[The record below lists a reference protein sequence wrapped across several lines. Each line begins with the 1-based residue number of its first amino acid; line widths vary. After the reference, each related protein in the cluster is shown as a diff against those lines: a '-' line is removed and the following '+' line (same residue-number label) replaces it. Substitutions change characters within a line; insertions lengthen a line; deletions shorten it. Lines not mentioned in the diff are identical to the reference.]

1 MSKVKNKKV
10 IRKIADKTRKAKK
23 SKNIIAVF
31 AIALTALLFTSLFT
45 VGGSIV
51 EKQQEST
58 MRQVGGSAHAGYKY
72 LTQAEYDIVK
82 QDKKLKEVSYRI
94 LVGDAVNDELKKL
107 RTEISYY
114 EDLDAKFS
122 FCYPEK
128 GHMPEK
134 EDEIV
139 TSDLVL
145 EEMGIPCKLGQK
157 VPLEIKVNEKVV
169 KKTFTLCGYFKG
181 DTISQV
187 QVAAVSKEYAN
198 KVAPTPVTS
207 AMETTIDSSD
217 YAGRIQA
224 DFNFRSSWQLE
235 KQLEEL
241 TGRLGFPESANTG
254 VNWAYMGMDLDI
266 GVVLLIAV
274 LLLVIAASGYLI
286 IYNIFYINVYRDIR
300 HYGLLKTIGTTGK
313 QLKKI
318 VRRQAYMLSLYG
330 IPIGLILGAVV
341 ARFLMPAIVGTL
353 TFSGTTDGSVTL
365 KPWIFIGAAVFSLL
379 TVYIS
384 CIKPCKIAS
393 QVTAVEAVRY
403 TEGQETAGQV
413 KQRKKLFGRQKEAV
427 KHDKT
432 ERKTGKGGRIAKK
445 VTPRQ
450 LAVLNVRRNKKRV
463 IVVVASLSMAL
474 VLLNCI
480 YSFVQGFDMD
490 KFASSMTVSD
500 FSVADATIDN
510 LAIDFNA
517 RVVDGVTK
525 DFQDKLVQQKGIEEI
540 GNVYV
545 KEFPPTFT
553 DGDWAKL
560 NVNVFENPDAKQ
572 TIEEQVQWLGEDW
585 FNQSIENRDLDGKVY
600 GIGKLVM
607 EKLENTEGELD
618 WEKFRTGKYVIASR
632 FGAAEDENS
641 GFAYFKVGEKVTVYN
656 EQGESRKYEVLAVAD
671 MPYACST
678 KYYGGFEC
686 NYILPEEEY
695 LDFCGEQQ
703 PMRTLFNV
711 KKDRRAAVEE
721 WLTDYCT
728 NVNDDLDFTSKSKIV
743 QEFDT
748 TKNMYSMVGGLLA
761 FILAVIG
768 ILNFVNTMITSVISR
783 KQEIAMMEAVG
794 MTGKQQKEM
803 LVCEGLCYAVLTGI
817 VSIILSA
824 LLSVTAV
831 KNIGSSFFFFTWR
844 FTILPVVL
852 CLPFLAAVVF
862 LVPWACHK
870 QMRKTS
876 VVERIRRD
884 E

>member
-23 SKNIIAVF
+23 SKNIIAVL

-241 TGRLGFPESANTG
+241 TKRLGFPESANTG

-330 IPIGLILGAVV
+330 IPIGLALGAVV
-341 ARFLMPAIVGTL
+341 ARFLVPAIVGTL

-432 ERKTGKGGRIAKK
+432 ERKTLKGSKIAKK

-450 LAVLNVRRNKKRV
+450 LAVLNVRKNKKRV

-517 RVVDGVTK
+517 QVMDGVTK
-525 DFQDKLVQQKGIEEI
+525 DFQDKLMQQKGIEEI

-545 KEFPPTFT
+545 KEFPPTFN
-553 DGDWAKL
+553 DEDWAKL
-560 NVNVFENPDAKQ
+560 NANVFENPDAKQ

-585 FNQSIENRDLDGKVY
+585 FNQSIENRDIDGKVY

-607 EKLENTEGELD
+607 EKLENPEGELD

-632 FGAAEDENS
+632 FGPAEDENS
-641 GFAYFKVGEKVTVYN
+641 GFAYFKVGEKVSVYN
-656 EQGESRKYEVLAVAD
+656 EQGESREYEVLAVAD

-695 LDFCGEQQ
+695 LDFYGEQQ

-711 KKDRRAAVEE
+711 EKDRRAAVEE

-817 VSIILSA
+817 VSVILSA
-824 LLSVTAV
+824 LLNVTAV
-831 KNIGSSFFFFTWR
+831 KNIGSSFFFFTWH